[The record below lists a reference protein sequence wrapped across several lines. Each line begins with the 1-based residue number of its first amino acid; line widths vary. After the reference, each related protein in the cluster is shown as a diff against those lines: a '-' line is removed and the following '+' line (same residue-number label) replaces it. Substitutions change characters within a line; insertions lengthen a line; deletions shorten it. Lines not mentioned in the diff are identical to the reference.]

1 MRYRITLLAL
11 ALIWSACSRK
21 SQNEIGHTQF
31 IPENASVILQVRN
44 LSNFKSELLN
54 CDYLDQ
60 VNSDAVLSYLTGTA
74 GLLNEVDAD
83 STALLSLSQAAGK
96 EALLMATF
104 TASTRF
110 PGDSTAIVRSDT
122 ITPAG
127 ISLTKY
133 TRDTLVLY
141 STTEGPI
148 SLWSDKADLLLKIS
162 RNTDNRIPTE
172 LSRLMET
179 SSARKSATLYR
190 KTYGDRFIQ
199 FFPIN
204 KNGSRSDS
212 LPATWQSMDLDLGQ
226 ASVSGSGIVYQMDSS
241 RTWASLF
248 RNTSPLESNLPALAP
263 LQADALL
270 SFSFDDYSEYA
281 RNQEAYLNQEL
292 NLEPIFSAVE
302 TGGIIYL
309 NKEKIVVLGMFDA
322 EAFETFLDQQQTGS
336 KEFQGSEIIS
346 LRDTDF
352 LNTYFNPLISNFEAH
367 FLARLENQFVF
378 AENSQ
383 ALEKLLQAYNSGSV
397 YALNPVYESTAK
409 FRSREASLQF
419 IADAKGM
426 DALIE
431 EPIFRDSDIAQAVSF
446 PKGYAYT
453 GQLVSGS
460 DFTLN
465 NMAITRVNKKA
476 DLNTTSEV
484 FRLQLDGEIATKPQ
498 FVINHRN
505 RKKEIVVQDEENKLY
520 LISREGKI
528 LWKKQLDSRIQGDI
542 QQVDLYKNGR
552 LQLAFTTN
560 DQFLVLDRN
569 GKEVEPFTMSFKG
582 GNLNPLA
589 VFDYENN
596 RNYRFVVTQG
606 RKIYMYNRKGQTVS
620 GFTYTEAEAAVL
632 REPQHFRVGSRDYLV
647 FQLENGSLE
656 ILNRVGKTRVP
667 VSQRFS
673 FSDNRVYLYRN
684 QFTFT
689 DDTGRLY
696 AIDTKGKLSASR
708 LNLDALHRIDATSK
722 TLATLTENIL
732 TIKGKPI
739 TLELGVYTAPKIFY
753 LYDKIYV
760 SVTDLQGERVYL
772 FDSQSK
778 GIPGFPVYGTA
789 GISLDDLDNDRK
801 LELVTKGKDK
811 DLILYRMN

>member
-1 MRYRITLLAL
+1 
-11 ALIWSACSRK
+11 
-21 SQNEIGHTQF
+21 
-31 IPENASVILQVRN
+31 
-44 LSNFKSELLN
+44 
-54 CDYLDQ
+54 
-60 VNSDAVLSYLTGTA
+60 
-74 GLLNEVDAD
+74 
-83 STALLSLSQAAGK
+83 
-96 EALLMATF
+96 
-104 TASTRF
+104 
-110 PGDSTAIVRSDT
+110 
-122 ITPAG
+122 
-127 ISLTKY
+127 
-133 TRDTLVLY
+133 
-141 STTEGPI
+141 
-148 SLWSDKADLLLKIS
+148 
-162 RNTDNRIPTE
+162 
-172 LSRLMET
+172 
-179 SSARKSATLYR
+179 
-190 KTYGDRFIQ
+190 
-199 FFPIN
+199 
-204 KNGSRSDS
+204 
-212 LPATWQSMDLDLGQ
+212 
-226 ASVSGSGIVYQMDSS
+226 
-241 RTWASLF
+241 
-248 RNTSPLESNLPALAP
+248 
-263 LQADALL
+263 
-270 SFSFDDYSEYA
+270 
-281 RNQEAYLNQEL
+281 
-292 NLEPIFSAVE
+292 
-302 TGGIIYL
+302 
-309 NKEKIVVLGMFDA
+309 
-322 EAFETFLDQQQTGS
+322 FETFLDQQQTGS

-352 LNTYFNPLISNFEAH
+352 LNTYFDPLISNFEAR

-383 ALEKLLQAYNSGSV
+383 SLEKLLQAYNSGSV

-431 EPIFRDSDIAQAVSF
+431 EPIFRDSDIAQAVTF
-446 PKGYAYT
+446 PKGFAYT

-460 DFTLN
+460 NFTLN

-476 DLNTTSEV
+476 DRNTTSEV

-560 DQFLVLDRN
+560 DQFLILDRN

-606 RKIYMYNRKGQTVS
+606 RKIYMYNRRGQTVS

-760 SVTDLQGERVYL
+760 SVTDLQGEKVYL
-772 FDSQSK
+772 FDSQAKS
-778 GIPGFPVYGTA
+778 IAGFPVYGTA